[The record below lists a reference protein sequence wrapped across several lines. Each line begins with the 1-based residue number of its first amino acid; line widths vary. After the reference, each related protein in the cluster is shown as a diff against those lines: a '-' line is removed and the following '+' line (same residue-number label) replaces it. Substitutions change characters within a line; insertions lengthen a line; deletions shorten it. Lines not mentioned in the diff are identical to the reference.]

1 MGCEGLMSDTV
12 TDTVTVH
19 VPVLTRELMA
29 LLNPV
34 INGVYLDATLG
45 GGGHTGELLK
55 RLGSGGGVIAL
66 DRDEEALERAA
77 IKINDPRVRY
87 VHGSFS
93 DMADKVMALGYH
105 GIDGVIMD
113 LGLSMTQMKDESR
126 GFSFNSRES
135 LDMRMDRDLPVT
147 AGEIVNRWSE
157 RDIERILREYGE
169 ERKALQ
175 IAREIVKQRKRE
187 RIETCLQLAAI
198 VERVYRK
205 RGRMHPATKT
215 FQALRIAV
223 NDELN
228 QLSGGLSNAL
238 KILKKGGRLCVI
250 TYHSLEDRIVK
261 RFILAAE
268 REEGSLIRLNKKPIV
283 PVRDEQRRN
292 PSSRSAKLRG
302 AEKL

>member
-1 MGCEGLMSDTV
+1 MTDTV

-19 VPVLTRELMA
+19 VPVLTQELMA

-45 GGGHTGELLK
+45 GGGHTRELLK
-55 RLGSGGGVIAL
+55 RLGPEGVVIAM

-77 IKINDPRVRY
+77 IGINDPRVRY

-93 DMADKVMALGYH
+93 DMADKVMAMGYH
-105 GIDGVIMD
+105 GIDGVVMD

-126 GFSFNSRES
+126 GFSFNSKAP
-135 LDMRMDRDLPVT
+135 LDMRMDRSLSVS

-157 RDIERILREYGE
+157 RDIDRILRECGE

-175 IAREIVKQRKRE
+175 ITREIVRQRKRE

-198 VERVYRK
+198 VERVYRS
-205 RGRMHPATKT
+205 RGRIHPATKT

-228 QLSGGLSNAL
+228 QLSEGLSNAL

-268 REEGSLIRLNKKPIV
+268 RQEGALVRLNKKPII
-283 PVRDEQRRN
+283 PLRDEQRRN

-302 AEKL
+302 TEKL

>member
-1 MGCEGLMSDTV
+1 MTDTV

-19 VPVLTRELMA
+19 IPVLTQELMA

-45 GGGHTGELLK
+45 GGGHTRELLK
-55 RLGSGGGVIAL
+55 RLGPEGVVIAM

-77 IKINDPRVRY
+77 IEINDPRVRY

-93 DMADKVMALGYH
+93 DMADKVRAMGYH
-105 GIDGVIMD
+105 EIDGVIMD

-126 GFSFNSRES
+126 GFSFHSKEP
-135 LDMRMDRDLPVT
+135 LDMRMDRDMSVT
-147 AGEIVNRWSE
+147 AGDIVNKWSE

-175 IAREIVKQRKRE
+175 IAREIVRQRKRE

-198 VERVYRK
+198 VERVYRR
-205 RGRMHPATKT
+205 RGRTHPATKT

-228 QLSGGLSNAL
+228 QLSEGLSNAL

-268 REEGSLIRLNKKPIV
+268 RQEGSLVRLNKKPII
-283 PVRDEQRRN
+283 PLRDEQRRN

>member
-1 MGCEGLMSDTV
+1 M
-12 TDTVTVH
+12 TDTVH
-19 VPVLTRELMA
+19 IPVLTQELVD

-34 INGVYLDATLG
+34 TDGIYLDATLG
-45 GGGHTGELLK
+45 GGGHARELLS
-55 RLGSGGGVIAL
+55 RLGPRGLVIAM
-66 DRDEEALERAA
+66 DRDKEALERAA
-77 IKINDPRVRY
+77 AGINDPRVRY

-93 DMADKVMALGYH
+93 GMAEKVKALGFD

-113 LGLSMTQMKDESR
+113 LGLSMTQMKDEER
-126 GFSFNSRES
+126 GFSFNSRAP

-147 AGEIVNRWSE
+147 AGDIVNKWSE
-157 RDIERILREYGE
+157 RDIARILEEYGE

-175 IAREIVKQRKRE
+175 IAREIVRQRKRE
-187 RIETCLQLAAI
+187 RIETCVQLSAV
-198 VERVYRK
+198 VERVYRR
-205 RGRMHPATKT
+205 RGRIHPATKT

-228 QLSGGLSNAL
+228 QLSRGLSDAL

-261 RFILAAE
+261 RFILSAE
-268 REEGSLIRLNKKPIV
+268 RQEGSLIRLNKKPIT
-283 PVRDEQRRN
+283 PLWDEQKRN